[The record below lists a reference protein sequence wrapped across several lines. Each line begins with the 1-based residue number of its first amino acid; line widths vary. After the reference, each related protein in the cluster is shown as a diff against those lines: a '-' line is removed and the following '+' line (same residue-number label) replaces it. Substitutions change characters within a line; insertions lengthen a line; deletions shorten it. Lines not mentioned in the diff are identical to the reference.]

1 MKAAF
6 RRLSPPSP
14 AMVVALVALFLSL
27 GGVAVATT
35 AIVPLAKRALT
46 ADNAKKLEKQT
57 LAQVVATP
65 GPASSATGL
74 VRVTSRNVT
83 LAAGAEGYFDTS
95 CDSGQRAVSG
105 GLEWVSGNGSW
116 WWSDSI
122 PSADGTGWRTWL
134 DSDSS
139 SPIVFRLYAVCLA

>member
-1 MKAAF
+1 MKAVF

-14 AMVVALVALFLSL
+14 AMVVALVALFFSL

-65 GPASSATGL
+65 GPASSAAGL
-74 VRVTSRNVT
+74 IGVKTRDAT
-83 LAAGAEGYFDTS
+83 LAAGAEGFFDTS
-95 CDSGQRAVSG
+95 CDSGQRAVNG
-105 GLEWVSGNGSW
+105 GLEWVSGNGNW

-122 PSADGTGWRTWL
+122 PTADGMGWRIWL

-139 SPIVFRLYAVCLA
+139 SPTVFKLYAICVS